1 MTSWAANTAPRRLTI
16 LGSTG
21 SVGRNTV
28 DLICR
33 DPEIYPV
40 EALTARDNVDL
51 LIEQARM
58 LKPRFVAIGEES
70 RYRAL
75 KDGLSGTGIE
85 VAAGEASLVEA
96 GPRPAGWG
104 MSAIGGSAALEP
116 TFGAGR
122 PGAAVAL
129 AQQETPA

>member
-1 MTSWAANTAPRRLTI
+1 MTSLAANTAPRRLTI

-85 VAAGEASLVEA
+85 VAAGEASLVRA
-96 GPRPAGWG
+96 RARPARRV
-104 MSAIGGSAALEP
+104 MAAILGSA
-116 TFGAGR
+116 R
-122 PGAAVAL
+122 P
-129 AQQETPA
+129 QPA